1 MAESKEYVKLW
12 LSYEDYFREY
22 DDESIGTIV
31 RAMLAYRKTREQ
43 PQFDGPER
51 FIWPAIQ
58 RDIDESIKAQEA
70 AADAYRENGKKGG
83 RPPKTVGFS
92 ETKGNQKN
100 QSGFSET
107 KKTYGQGQGQGQG
120 HSQGHI
126 PPKSPSEGDAF
137 ERFWAVYPRKVG
149 KQSAKRAF
157 EKVKV
162 PLETLVTAVERQKCS
177 AQWTRD
183 NGQYIPHPTTWLNQG
198 RWDDELPED
207 EGGHHRSGSFVGGDV
222 FAELLEEEKN
232 RGKS

>member
-1 MAESKEYVKLW
+1 MGAPANRRYVKAYYDWVEQMAAL
-12 LSYEDYFREY
+12 E
-22 DDESIGTIV
+22 DDERGRLFVAILEYARSGAPPEMSGREAILFPVFKAVVDRDAQKSDT
-31 RAMLAYRKTREQ
+31 LAR
-43 PQFDGPER
+43 
-51 FIWPAIQ
+51 
-58 RDIDESIKAQEA
+58 
-70 AADAYRENGKKGG
+70 NGATGG
-83 RPPKTVGFS
+83 RASKANASKFKQTEANASNAKPTNNIKHKTQDK
-92 ETKGNQKN
+92 EH
-100 QSGFSET
+100 
-107 KKTYGQGQGQGQG
+107 KTEDD
-120 HSQGHI
+120 I
-126 PPKSPSEGDAF
+126 PPKAPLAGDAF

-207 EGGHHRSGSFVGGDV
+207 EGGHHRSGLFVGGDV